1 MDREEIQNKLNEL
14 LNETAQ
20 IHGTSERAKK
30 NLEIIWSLQDRWEC
44 EKEYE
49 DFEEY
54 KAIVYNMFLSAGFL
68 KTKLYKN
75 FTIKTNY
82 RSTEIE
88 IKIYKSGKVKF
99 TF

>member
-1 MDREEIQNKLNEL
+1 MNREEIQNKLNEL
-14 LNETAQ
+14 FNEKAQ
-20 IHGTSERAKK
+20 VIF
-30 NLEIIWSLQDRWEC
+30 NLQDRWQA

-54 KAIVYNMFLSAGFL
+54 KAIVYKMFLSAGFL
-68 KTKLYKN
+68 NTKLYKN

-82 RSTEIE
+82 RSTKIE